1 MFDMSNKPLRP
12 THTNRDFPTDDG
24 GGNLPEPNLAQLGE
38 LARLR
43 KLAIS
48 QAESLRP
55 VEGGGLSEAALRMIG
70 PDSDVISE
78 FIRLASIVRQV
89 VALEME
95 VEGTP
100 LSPSD
105 DPSDDLDESN
115 RGPIDQVVAK
125 IRKSLGAEPP
135 TDDPFATPTRP
146 RLRFVASSAKKGA
159 ENGAAQKPA
168 KDILVRTTHTGSR
181 TVH

>member
-70 PDSDVISE
+70 PDSDVIS
-78 FIRLASIVRQV
+78 
-89 VALEME
+89 
-95 VEGTP
+95 
-100 LSPSD
+100 
-105 DPSDDLDESN
+105 
-115 RGPIDQVVAK
+115 
-125 IRKSLGAEPP
+125 
-135 TDDPFATPTRP
+135 
-146 RLRFVASSAKKGA
+146 
-159 ENGAAQKPA
+159 
-168 KDILVRTTHTGSR
+168 
-181 TVH
+181 

>member
-1 MFDMSNKPLRP
+1 
-12 THTNRDFPTDDG
+12 
-24 GGNLPEPNLAQLGE
+24 
-38 LARLR
+38 
-43 KLAIS
+43 
-48 QAESLRP
+48 

-135 TDDPFATPTRP
+135 TDDPFATPTP

-159 ENGAAQKPA
+159 EHGPAQKPA
-168 KDILVRTTHTGSR
+168 KDILVRTTHIGSR